1 MKVTG
6 IRKRPK
12 ILPDGSFV
20 DVYEISFISDK
31 GISGTVDIPEAE
43 FTPQKAREKAVKM
56 AQDLDAVL
64 D

>member
-43 FTPQKAREKAVKM
+43 FTPQGRKNGTGFRCRS
-56 AQDLDAVL
+56 
-64 D
+64 